1 MKLFSFPPHPTK
13 VKAWHFFDC
22 SLSKKKRVIGLPESD
37 GSQKPISLGR
47 RQGSL
52 ATVVGVASVLV
63 ITVAS
68 DVSVISVSVVLSEP
82 EIVLV
87 DDAIVVITGVIGD
100 SGVVASG
107 DWPSKNEKTF
117 FW

>member
-1 MKLFSFPPHPTK
+1 M
-13 VKAWHFFDC
+13 
-22 SLSKKKRVIGLPESD
+22 PESD

-100 SGVVASG
+100 SGVVDSG
-107 DWPSKNEKTF
+107 DWPSENEKTF

>member
-1 MKLFSFPPHPTK
+1 M
-13 VKAWHFFDC
+13 
-22 SLSKKKRVIGLPESD
+22 PESD

-68 DVSVISVSVVLSEP
+68 DDSVISVSVVLSEP

-117 FW
+117 FGNIHNTELFY

>member
-1 MKLFSFPPHPTK
+1 M
-13 VKAWHFFDC
+13 
-22 SLSKKKRVIGLPESD
+22 PESD

-52 ATVVGVASVLV
+52 ATVVGVAS
-63 ITVAS
+63 
-68 DVSVISVSVVLSEP
+68 DDSVISVSVVLSEP

-107 DWPSKNEKTF
+107 DWPSKNERTF

>member
-1 MKLFSFPPHPTK
+1 M
-13 VKAWHFFDC
+13 
-22 SLSKKKRVIGLPESD
+22 PESD

-63 ITVAS
+63 ITVDS

-100 SGVVASG
+100 SVVVASG
-107 DWPSKNEKTF
+107 DWPSKNERTF